1 MKIESLLLHG
11 EENAISTQE
20 LLSLTKIQSARC
32 LQKQIEQERARGAL
46 ILSAS
51 DGGYF
56 LPDDGEKGYRELSAF
71 VRTLRSRAVNTL
83 RTLKAANKALQ
94 RMDGAQ
100 VEMMEGFCEPN
111 ERDTDQ

>member
-1 MKIESLLLHG
+1 MTIESLLLHG
-11 EENAISTQE
+11 EENAISTAD
-20 LLSLTKIQSARC
+20 LVSMSGATSVRK
-32 LQKQIEQERARGAL
+32 LQQQIERERARGAL

-56 LPDDGEKGYRELSAF
+56 LPDDGEKGYRELTAF

-94 RMDGAQ
+94 QMDSAQ
-100 VEMMEGFCEPN
+100 LEIVEGYGEPD
-111 ERDTDQ
+111 ERDMH

>member
-1 MKIESLLLHG
+1 MTIESLLLHG
-11 EENAISTQE
+11 EENAISTSD
-20 LLSLTKIQSARC
+20 LLELTKLPSARN

-56 LPDDGEKGYRELSAF
+56 LPDEGEKGYRELSAF
-71 VRTLRSRAVNTL
+71 VHTLRSRAVNTL

-100 VEMMEGFCEPN
+100 VEMMEGYFEPD
-111 ERDTDQ
+111 ERDAAQ

>member
-1 MKIESLLLHG
+1 MLY
-11 EENAISTQE
+11 ISTRNKNE
-20 LLSLTKIQSARC
+20 HYTAN
-32 LQKQIEQERARGAL
+32 RALMEDRTA
-46 ILSAS
+46 